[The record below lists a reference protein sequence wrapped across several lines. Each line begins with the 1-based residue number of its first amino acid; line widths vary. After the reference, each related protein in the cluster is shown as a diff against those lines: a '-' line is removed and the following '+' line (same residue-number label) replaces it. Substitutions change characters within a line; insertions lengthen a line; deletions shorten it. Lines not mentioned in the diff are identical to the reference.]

1 MENTMKKPIGIIVL
15 LLAGVLALPLA
26 AQPMADMDANKPI
39 ARISHQGAG
48 KVMAVDHE
56 KLNIKLAH
64 DAIKSLGWPP
74 MTMDFSVAKASLLDG
89 LRAGDAVQFELRQA
103 KSKKWDIVKIERM

>member
-1 MENTMKKPIGIIVL
+1 MENAMKNIIRIIL
-15 LLAGVLALPLA
+15 LLTGVLALPLA
-26 AQPMADMDANKPI
+26 AQPMAEMEVKKPI
-39 ARISHQGAG
+39 AQISHQGTG
-48 KVMAVDHE
+48 KVMAIDHE
-56 KLNIKLAH
+56 KLSIKLAN